1 MQQGY
6 DDSEDRVHS
15 QGHSGNR
22 EDIQGRRAEGLRM
35 EAKCMICG
43 DPTDG
48 YYRCSVE
55 NEIRIK
61 TFKTVTICPDCLI
74 SQLSCPIKG
83 VLEQKLRVF

>member
-1 MQQGY
+1 
-6 DDSEDRVHS
+6 
-15 QGHSGNR
+15 
-22 EDIQGRRAEGLRM
+22 
-35 EAKCMICG
+35 MICG

-74 SQLSCPIKG
+74 SQLSSSIRE
-83 VLEQKLRVF
+83 VLKQKLRAF